1 MPKVDS
7 KGRIVLPQEIRER
20 LGISPGTSV
29 EVHEEEG
36 KAVVEPED
44 KPEQILNRMDQI
56 IEEAAE
62 TRSPTPYGELDPIA
76 KDHADTVQ
84 RRAQQEQSSDQ

>member
-29 EVHEEEG
+29 EVREEEG
-36 KAVVEPED
+36 KAVVKPED
-44 KPEQILNRMDQI
+44 KPEEILNRMDQI
-56 IEEAAE
+56 IEEATE
-62 TRSPTPYGELDPIA
+62 NRSPAPYEELDPIA

-84 RRAQQEQSSDQ
+84 RQAQQEHSSDQ